1 MNIGFGHGKVS
12 LTRAAR
18 GRPKGSVVNT
28 GWEKGLGD
36 SDVKDSRK
44 EFCFKSGEVGR
55 QLEEV
60 GSRELSLQAGEV

>member
-1 MNIGFGHGKVS
+1 M
-12 LTRAAR
+12 
-18 GRPKGSVVNT
+18 VNT

-36 SDVKDSRK
+36 SDVKDSCK